1 MAQQQNLQAFTQKK
15 KIQTD
20 IHTIETYLFMKA
32 VFKNHRKQHNPTLPK
47 PVNGF

>member
-32 VFKNHRKQHNPTLPK
+32 VFKNHGKLNTTQLSQNQ
-47 PVNGF
+47 